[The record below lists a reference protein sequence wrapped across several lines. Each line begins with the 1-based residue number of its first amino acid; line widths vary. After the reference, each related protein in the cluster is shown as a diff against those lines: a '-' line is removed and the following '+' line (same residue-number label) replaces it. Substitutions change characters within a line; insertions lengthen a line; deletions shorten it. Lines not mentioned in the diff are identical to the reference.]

1 MEGLPKKLGAGT
13 IANEPLAAS
22 RRRQRL
28 ARCSCAVMLTF
39 RPLSRRRKYRSAEN
53 VGNRGFMYAV
63 RAECH
68 SRDTLYL
75 EL

>member
-28 ARCSCAVMLTF
+28 ARCSW
-39 RPLSRRRKYRSAEN
+39 R
-53 VGNRGFMYAV
+53 
-63 RAECH
+63 CH
-68 SRDTLYL
+68 AHIQAIESP
-75 EL
+75 EEIPQC